1 MARVPAKILKRLT
14 KGLKTFQPIIRSARA
29 RDLNESDTVTIVT
42 DILDEVFGYD
52 KYAEV
57 TSEHAIRG
65 TYCDL
70 AIKADGDLEF
80 IIEVKAIGIDL
91 KESHLKQAVDYAA
104 NQGVEWAVLTN
115 AVIWRI
121 FRVGFGR
128 PITHELVCEFDLLSL
143 DAGSTSE
150 VESLFLLTREAL
162 PKSALDAYHTQRQ
175 ATSRFMLAALIL
187 SEPVL
192 KVIRR
197 ELRRV
202 SPDVRIE
209 LEKIEQVLSGEVLKR
224 DVLQGDEA
232 DDARRKA
239 KKALAKALRRKR
251 RKASEEAASERS

>member
-162 PKSALDAYHTQRQ
+162 PKSALDAYRQ
-175 ATSRFMLAALIL
+175 KIL
-187 SEPVL
+187 
-192 KVIRR
+192 
-197 ELRRV
+197 ELQV
-202 SPDVRIE
+202 DVRETLIKGVQLAPDQSIHMALRMQSISDNE
-209 LEKIEQVLSGEVLKR
+209 GVEANHRAFAAGRTRLHAGELKR
-224 DVLQGDEA
+224 ANGFGPGTSFKNMKTQNVRFKSRP
-232 DDARRKA
+232 AR
-239 KKALAKALRRKR
+239 
-251 RKASEEAASERS
+251 